1 MLWVDLLTKAE
12 FEAGFGSHTPM
23 FSGQTKCV
31 RYYMSFERA
40 LRLMKEVIA
49 QEGHTFDANN
59 RPGTCPCCVHMFG
72 CKPTGFV
79 DLALLTKVPLPPK

>member
-1 MLWVDLLTKAE
+1 
-12 FEAGFGSHTPM
+12 M

-31 RYYMSFERA
+31 RYYMSFERG

-59 RPGTCPCCVHMFG
+59 RPGTCHCCVHMSG

-79 DLALLTKVPLPPK
+79 NLALLTKLPVHPNDSALQKKGAKLADLSLPA